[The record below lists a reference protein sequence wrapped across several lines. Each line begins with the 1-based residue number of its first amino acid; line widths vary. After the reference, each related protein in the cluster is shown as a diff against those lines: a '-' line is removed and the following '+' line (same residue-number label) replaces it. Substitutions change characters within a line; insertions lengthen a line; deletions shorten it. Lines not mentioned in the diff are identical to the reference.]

1 MPAVMSWLVFGLA
14 CVLVAAGGALG
25 GADPVDA
32 AVALGFTPLGAY
44 LLSRRE
50 GGAVGPCCLV
60 TVLGAVA
67 YFADSYSARPGLP
80 GARWAAWVG
89 TWAWAPALLTVG
101 GVLLLLVPD
110 GRLPGRAW
118 RPVAATGAAAT
129 AAFTVVAALV
139 PEGADRPFS
148 VEALAPVR
156 DALPA
161 VVLILAATSLACAAG
176 LVVRTARA
184 QGEQRTQLLW
194 ICLGAAAFV
203 AGVFLP
209 AVVRLPAAGVP
220 FILAL
225 PACVGVAMLR
235 HDLYGTGPW
244 LRRALTLGLLAGAL
258 ALLYFAVDG
267 LTGAHLAAAAAV
279 AVAVEPLHRWLRRA
293 SGRILYG
300 GGPDPEA
307 VHARLGARLAATS
320 EPGEILSAVA
330 DAVAEATRA
339 AYVRAELGAPGEPLK
354 VVERGTPAPLGVSVP
369 LRFQDEILGALGAS
383 GGDARVLAPLA
394 SHAGA
399 ALAAAHR
406 AAALQ
411 RSRTL
416 LVTAREEERRRI
428 SRDLHDGLGAFLAG
442 IGFTVDAA
450 GNALKADPE
459 RARGL
464 LTQIRTQ
471 VAEAGAGV
479 RRLVRGLRPPELA
492 QLGLAGAVEHTAAT
506 LGDGGVEI
514 EITAEDVGGLPA
526 AVEVTAYL
534 VAREALTNAVRH
546 GAPRRCAVRLGR
558 VAGGFELSVRD
569 DGRGLG
575 PQAVPGVGLTSMRER
590 VEELDG
596 KLTIDAAPGGGTVV
610 TAWIPL

>member
-1 MPAVMSWLVFGLA
+1 M
-14 CVLVAAGGALG
+14 
-25 GADPVDA
+25 
-32 AVALGFTPLGAY
+32 
-44 LLSRRE
+44 
-50 GGAVGPCCLV
+50 
-60 TVLGAVA
+60 
-67 YFADSYSARPGLP
+67 
-80 GARWAAWVG
+80 
-89 TWAWAPALLTVG
+89 
-101 GVLLLLVPD
+101 
-110 GRLPGRAW
+110 
-118 RPVAATGAAAT
+118 
-129 AAFTVVAALV
+129 
-139 PEGADRPFS
+139 
-148 VEALAPVR
+148 
-156 DALPA
+156 A
-161 VVLILAATSLACAAG
+161 VV
-176 LVVRTARA
+176 
-184 QGEQRTQLLW
+184 
-194 ICLGAAAFV
+194 
-203 AGVFLP
+203 
-209 AVVRLPAAGVP
+209 
-220 FILAL
+220 
-225 PACVGVAMLR
+225 
-235 HDLYGTGPW
+235 
-244 LRRALTLGLLAGAL
+244 
-258 ALLYFAVDG
+258 
-267 LTGAHLAAAAAV
+267 
-279 AVAVEPLHRWLRRA
+279 VEPLHRWLRRA

-300 GGPDPEA
+300 GGADPEA

-320 EPGEILSAVA
+320 EPGEILAAAAVA

-339 AYVRAELGAPGEPLK
+339 PYVRAELGAPGEPLR
-354 VVERGTPAPLGVSVP
+354 VVERGTPAPLAVSVP
-369 LRFQDEILGALGAS
+369 LRFQDEVLGALGSS
-383 GGDARVLAPLA
+383 GGDARVLTPLA

-459 RARGL
+459 RARSL
-464 LTQIRTQ
+464 LTQITAQ

-514 EITAEDVGGLPA
+514 EITAADVSGLPA

-534 VAREALTNAVRH
+534 VAREALTNAVCH
-546 GAPRRCAVRLGR
+546 GGPRRCAVRLGR
-558 VAGGFELSVRD
+558 VAGGFELSVSD

-575 PQAVPGVGLTSMRER
+575 PEAVPGVGLTSMRER

-596 KLTIDAAPGGGTVV
+596 KLTIDAAFGGGTVV